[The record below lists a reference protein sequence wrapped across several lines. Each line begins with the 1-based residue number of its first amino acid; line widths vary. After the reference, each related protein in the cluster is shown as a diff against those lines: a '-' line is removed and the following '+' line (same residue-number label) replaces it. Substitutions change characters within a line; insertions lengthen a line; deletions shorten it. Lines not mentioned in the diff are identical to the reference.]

1 VEDAGFIGRREHS
14 PSRAGPHLWLDG
26 WARVQAI
33 CSKHVNSAEPPGTTA
48 DYQVKL
54 DIFEGP
60 LDLLLYLV
68 RHEEVELYDLSLERL
83 IQQYLDYLAAVPQLD
98 LERAGD
104 FIAMAAHLIY
114 LKSRRLLP
122 PDQQAAAGDEIGE
135 EEDPHFE
142 LIRQLI
148 EYKKFKDVARHLQA
162 VEVARFDLFA
172 RPPSDPPAPSATDE
186 AVSGARA
193 LRDIGIFDL
202 FSAFQRV
209 LARLDQQADES
220 QTVLYEENF
229 TVAEKIEHLRAMTAA
244 AGGSPVA
251 FSALFAGA
259 VSRVEV
265 VVTFLALLELVRLR
279 QLRVVQPDAF
289 AEILIYD
296 QAAGGAAG

>member
-1 VEDAGFIGRREHS
+1 VNTIG
-14 PSRAGPHLWLDG
+14 
-26 WARVQAI
+26 Q
-33 CSKHVNSAEPPGTTA
+33 PPATA

-54 DIFEGP
+54 EVFEGP

-122 PDQQAAAGDEIGE
+122 PDQQPAAGDEPAE
-135 EEDPHFE
+135 DEDPHFE

-162 VEVARFDLFA
+162 VEIARFDLFG
-172 RPPSDPPAPSATDE
+172 RPPSDPPAATPADD
-186 AVSGARA
+186 ALTGARA
-193 LRDIGIFDL
+193 LRDIGTLDL
-202 FSAFQRV
+202 LNAFQRV
-209 LARLDQQADES
+209 LARLDQQADPS
-220 QTVLYEENF
+220 RTVLYEDNF
-229 TVAEKIEHLRAMTAA
+229 TVAQKIEHLRAITSA
-244 AGGSPVA
+244 AGAEPVA
-251 FSALFAGA
+251 FSTLFAGA

-265 VVTFLALLELVRLR
+265 VVTFLALLELVRLK
-279 QLRVVQPDAF
+279 QLRVVQADAF
-289 AEILIYD
+289 AEILIFD
-296 QAAGGAAG
+296 QATNGPGG

>member
-1 VEDAGFIGRREHS
+1 MDTTS
-14 PSRAGPHLWLDG
+14 PLAP
-26 WARVQAI
+26 A
-33 CSKHVNSAEPPGTTA
+33 A
-48 DYQVKL
+48 DYQVRL
-54 DIFEGP
+54 DVFEGP

-83 IQQYLDYLAAVPQLD
+83 IQQYLAYIAAVPQVD
-98 LERAGD
+98 LENAGD

-122 PDQQAAAGDEIGE
+122 PDQQSPETDEAGD

-162 VEVARFDLFA
+162 VEVARFDLFG
-172 RPPSDPPAPSATDE
+172 RPPSEAPAPTELDE
-186 AVSGARA
+186 ASAGTRA
-193 LRDIGIFDL
+193 LRDIGMFDL
-202 FSAFQRV
+202 LNAFQRV
-209 LARLDQQADES
+209 LTRLDERGEED

-229 TVAEKIEHLRAMTAA
+229 TVAQKIEQLRELTAA
-244 AGGSPVA
+244 AAGQAVL

-265 VVTFLALLELVRLR
+265 VVTFLALLELVRLKR
-279 QLRVVQPDAF
+279 LRVVQPDAF
-289 AEILIYD
+289 AEIQIFSQDPGHTPTDDL
-296 QAAGGAAG
+296 AASA

>member
-1 VEDAGFIGRREHS
+1 
-14 PSRAGPHLWLDG
+14 
-26 WARVQAI
+26 
-33 CSKHVNSAEPPGTTA
+33 VNTAEQRGA
-48 DYQVKL
+48 DYQVRL
-54 DIFEGP
+54 EIFEGP

-68 RHEEVELYDLSLERL
+68 RHEEVELYDLSLEKL

-122 PDQQAAAGDEIGE
+122 PDQQTAAGDEPGE

-162 VEVARFDLFA
+162 VEIGRFDLFA
-172 RPPSDPPAPSATDE
+172 RPPTDPPAASPADDAT
-186 AVSGARA
+186 AGARA
-193 LRDIGIFDL
+193 LRDIGMFDL
-202 FSAFQRV
+202 LNAFQRV
-209 LARLDQQADES
+209 LARLDQRADES

-229 TVAEKIEHLRAMTAA
+229 TVAQKIEHLRAMTAA
-244 AGGSPVA
+244 AGLEPVA

-265 VVTFLALLELVRLR
+265 VVTFLALLELVRLKR
-279 QLRVVQPDAF
+279 LRVVQSDAF
-289 AEILIYD
+289 AEILIFGQD
-296 QAAGGAAG
+296 PGPIVGASR

>member
-1 VEDAGFIGRREHS
+1 
-14 PSRAGPHLWLDG
+14 
-26 WARVQAI
+26 
-33 CSKHVNSAEPPGTTA
+33 VNTAEPGA

-54 DIFEGP
+54 EVFEGP

-83 IQQYLDYLAAVPQLD
+83 IQQYLDYLAAVPALD

-122 PDQQAAAGDEIGE
+122 PDQRAAEDDLGE

-162 VEVARFDLFA
+162 VEIARFDLFG
-172 RPPSDPPAPSATDE
+172 RPPSEPPDADAADE
-186 AVSGARA
+186 AVAGTRA
-193 LRDIGIFDL
+193 LRDVGLFDL
-202 FSAFQRV
+202 LNAFQRV
-209 LARLDQQADES
+209 LGRLDRKAAEAE
-220 QTVLYEENF
+220 TILYEENF
-229 TVAEKIEHLRAMTAA
+229 TVAQKIELLRARVTAA
-244 AGGSPVA
+244 DGAGVE
-251 FSALFAGA
+251 FSELFAGA

-265 VVTFLALLELVRLR
+265 VVTFLALLELVRLKS
-279 QLRVVQPDAF
+279 LRVVQPEAF
-289 AEILIYD
+289 AEILIF
-296 QAAGGAAG
+296 AISL